1 MWTNDRIK
9 ERMKWKKW
17 KIYEYYTWKDRRQRG
32 RKKGRYVDGW
42 GRWTIWLRT
51 NAYNVWTC
59 VIMSFTLNH
68 YKMTE
73 ICTQTHISHSLFLFT
88 CHLMLCNT
96 GSMQC
101 NATQCGRNPTTTTP
115 RPHTVYMTH
124 FQSWNSVIFKPNILH
139 VNTPFY
145 RARVFNKT
153 TTLYTFVCQVHECE
167 CKLALKLPSLQSFKF
182 HFHLALSLFPCSFL
196 SLSDYLLSLLAR
208 IFGFKYVIHLCALVE
223 WFIFA
228 IFQPW
233 IRQHTLIYGKM
244 MGHFWFGNKKSKREK
259 KNSVGIIFKF
269 FMQIHVIPE
278 RRLSESGRE
287 RDRVQSV
294 CKPAEQAMVS
304 ISFARSITHSH
315 TQAMGRI
322 T

>member
-1 MWTNDRIK
+1 MNIIRG
-9 ERMKWKKW
+9 
-17 KIYEYYTWKDRRQRG
+17 KIGGSEEE
-32 RKKGRYVDGW
+32 KKGRYVDGW

-167 CKLALKLPSLQSFKF
+167 CKLALKLPSLQSFNF

-196 SLSDYLLSLLAR
+196 SLSDYLLSLSLPPCCSH
-208 IFGFKYVIHLCALVE
+208 F
-223 WFIFA
+223 
-228 IFQPW
+228 W
-233 IRQHTLIYGKM
+233 IRICYTLMCARWMIHICHFPTVNSSANTHLWENDGTLLIWQQKEQKGEKEFSGNHFQIFYANTCHTGAKIE
-244 MGHFWFGNKKSKREK
+244 WEW
-259 KNSVGIIFKF
+259 
-269 FMQIHVIPE
+269 E
-278 RRLSESGRE
+278 RE

-294 CKPAEQAMVS
+294 CKPAEQATVS
-304 ISFARSITHSH
+304 ISFTWSIAHSH
-315 TQAMGRI
+315 TGNG
-322 T
+322 